1 MFRMLITSQARYTAG
16 VTVYLLHAVNSHWRW
31 GDEAGS
37 DREHWPSKTQ
47 LNEHNT
53 IVINRIFARLLH
65 FSWTQ
70 KCVDLVNTSLWFLR

>member
-53 IVINRIFARLLH
+53 IV
-65 FSWTQ
+65 
-70 KCVDLVNTSLWFLR
+70 